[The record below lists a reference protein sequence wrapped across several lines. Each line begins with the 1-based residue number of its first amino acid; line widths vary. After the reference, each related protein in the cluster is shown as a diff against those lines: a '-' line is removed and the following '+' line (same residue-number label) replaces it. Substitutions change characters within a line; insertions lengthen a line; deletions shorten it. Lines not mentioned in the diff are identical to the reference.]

1 MQEQENKQSKI
12 PFFLVPLVLVFV
24 GFLIA
29 CCTLMRNPLDYLDS
43 SIATVELGETV
54 KPSPELFDILDKRVG
69 VDVKQLLKKN
79 KKVTQR
85 KNGTLTTKG
94 KKYLKAGEY
103 PVYLTYKDTRKK
115 VFIVVKDTKKP
126 EFTKSVKTITISDG
140 SQPIEFKDKFVAK
153 DKSDKIYISVF
164 TGGVDFSKAGTYN
177 IKIYAEDESGNKAV
191 KKCKLII
198 ENDNESLKQQ
208 AASSGKVSGQTD
220 GFLNSFKDE
229 ETANEIGKEIL
240 EKGGCTAYKV
250 VDSGFGSYRLLFRN
264 PTDEYK

>member
-1 MQEQENKQSKI
+1 MKTQENKQSKT
-12 PFFLVPLVLVFV
+12 PFLLVPLVLVFV
-24 GFLIA
+24 GVLIA
-29 CCTLMRNPLDYLDS
+29 CSIFMRNPLDYLDS

-54 KPSPELFDILDKRVG
+54 KPSPELFDILDKRVS
-69 VDVKQLLKKN
+69 VDVKQLLKKK
-79 KKVTQR
+79 KKVIQS
-85 KNGTLTTKG
+85 KNGVLTTKG

-140 SQPIEFKDKFVAK
+140 SQPIELKDKFVAK

-191 KKCKLII
+191 KKCKLVI

-208 AASSGKVSGQTD
+208 AGNGKASGQTD